1 MNIGNP
7 KKVYTVE
14 PVADPVPRER
24 PDTLEPTPAKTRP
37 APVEQPAH
45 R

>member
-1 MNIGNP
+1 MNLGDP

-24 PDTLEPTPAKTRP
+24 PDRLEPTPAKTGP
-37 APVEQPAH
+37 VPVEQPA
-45 R
+45 RR